1 LETEPSNHISNEF
14 TFNVLKRKP
23 NYLADADQGLTVE
36 AFPGERVL
44 IASGMP
50 HGIWLLVGPP
60 GVGKSTFCKQFIADG
75 LKVGKNAV
83 YVSTEE
89 APDSIRKYV
98 HAPDNNQVRVVDCYS
113 WREGGNPDH
122 EYVANPSNLNDVN
135 ILLEKSKSGLTQF
148 RYVMDSISSLA
159 ISAGLSPVQKFL
171 QISIAR
177 LRTVRATGLCV
188 VEQGAQDEKFMN
200 YLRYAFDGVIEMDF
214 MESGSNMGRT
224 IRIFSM
230 RGVNHETTKKMFSIG
245 DNGIT
250 IEAR

>member
-1 LETEPSNHISNEF
+1 MLES
-14 TFNVLKRKP
+14 RRR
-23 NYLADADQGLTVE
+23 NYLAAADQGLTVE
-36 AFPGERVL
+36 AFPGERIL
-44 IASGMP
+44 IANGIP

-75 LKVGKNAV
+75 LKVGKNAI

-89 APDSIRKYV
+89 TPDSIREYI
-98 HAPDNNQVRVVDCYS
+98 HHPDNGQVRIVDCYS
-113 WREGGNPDH
+113 WREGGNPTHD
-122 EYVANPSNLNDVN
+122 YVANPSNLNDLN

-159 ISAGLSPVQKFL
+159 VSAGLSPVQKFL

-177 LRTVRATGLCV
+177 LRTVKATGLCV
-188 VEQGAQDEKFMN
+188 VELGAQDEKFMN

-214 MESGSNMGRT
+214 TENGSNLGRT

-230 RGVNHETTKKMFSIG
+230 KGVRHETTKRSFSIG

-250 IEAR
+250 LESR

>member
-1 LETEPSNHISNEF
+1 MQASDE
-14 TFNVLKRKP
+14 
-23 NYLADADQGLTVE
+23 GLTIE

-44 IASGMP
+44 IAKGLP
-50 HGIWLLVGPP
+50 HGIWMLVGPP

-75 LKVGKNAV
+75 LRAGKNAV

-89 APDSIRKYV
+89 PPDSIREYIQ
-98 HAPDNNQVRVVDCYS
+98 HPDINKVRIIDCYS
-113 WREGGNPDH
+113 WRDGGNPNH

-135 ILLEKSKSGLTQF
+135 ILLEKSRSGLAQF

-177 LRTVRATGLCV
+177 LRTVKATGFCV
-188 VEQGAQDEKFMN
+188 VEKGAQDEKFMN
-200 YLRYAFDGVIEMDF
+200 YLRFAFDGVIEMDF
-214 MESGSNMGRT
+214 NENGSNLERT

-230 RGVNHETTKKMFSIG
+230 RGVKHETTKRSFSIG
-245 DNGIT
+245 DNGLT

>member
-1 LETEPSNHISNEF
+1 MAE
-14 TFNVLKRKP
+14 V
-23 NYLADADQGLTVE
+23 DQGLTVE
-36 AFPGERVL
+36 AFPGEKILV
-44 IASGMP
+44 ANGMP
-50 HGIWLLVGPP
+50 HGIWLLAGPP

-75 LKVGKNAV
+75 LKAGTNAV

-89 APDSIRKYV
+89 PPDSILEYI
-98 HAPDNNQVRVVDCYS
+98 HHPDNDQDHNQVRILDCYS
-113 WREGGNPDH
+113 WREGGNPEH
-122 EYVANPSNLNDVN
+122 EYVANPSNLNDLN
-135 ILLEKSKSGLTQF
+135 ILLEKCKRGLTQF

-230 RGVNHETTKKMFSIG
+230 RGVNHETTKRMFSIG

>member
-1 LETEPSNHISNEF
+1 MAT
-14 TFNVLKRKP
+14 V
-23 NYLADADQGLTVE
+23 DQELTVE

-44 IASGMP
+44 IASGIP
-50 HGIWLLVGPP
+50 HGVWLLVGPP
-60 GVGKSTFCKQFIADG
+60 GVGKSTFCKQFVADG
-75 LKVGKNAV
+75 LRLGKDAI

-89 APDSIRKYV
+89 PPKAIREFVRHPKS
-98 HAPDNNQVRVVDCYS
+98 NQIRIVDCYS
-113 WREGGNPDH
+113 WREGGNPNH
-122 EYVANPSNLNDVN
+122 EYVTNPSNLNDLN
-135 ILLEKSKSGLTQF
+135 ILLEKSKSGLSQF

-177 LRTVRATGLCV
+177 LRTVQATGFCV

-214 MESGSNMGRT
+214 AENDSMLSRT

-230 RGVNHETTKKMFSIG
+230 KGVKHETRRKLFSIG
-245 DNGIT
+245 DEGIM
-250 IEAR
+250 IEDK